1 MQPATEPTQSPNAS
15 WPHIL
20 AVLAL
25 LCLLSVVMTW
35 PLAANLS
42 TAVNDYGDP
51 LLNSWILWWDFK
63 ALTTAGLSL
72 FNAPIF
78 HPSPL
83 TLAYSEHMLA
93 TAMLAAPV
101 FWAGGDAILA
111 HNVVFLLSFILSG
124 LGAYLLGW
132 ELTRSRG
139 AALICA
145 LGFAF
150 APYRFGHLG
159 HLQLQTAQYMPLVL
173 LYLHRWA
180 KDPRWSH
187 AVMWGL
193 FWLLQVLSCGYY
205 ALFISLALGLFLI
218 YYGLRGGWWRQPR
231 RWRQVAAVGLTV
243 GLLVLPLFLP
253 YVQVKK
259 ELGFVR
265 SQDNAASFAALPRHY
280 LAAPPAN
287 LLYGKLTAP
296 FRGSEGELF
305 LGLGLT
311 GLVIWGLVPRRR
323 KKRAGDKSLRLAA
336 WWRANPEPA
345 FYLLLAGL
353 AFWASLGPSYGLY
366 ALLYRLV
373 PGFDALR
380 VPARLA
386 VLVTL
391 AWAVLA
397 AFGWQRLAALW
408 PDKALTRRLALA
420 GACLVILLESCSVPV
435 PWLKVYDFTPPV
447 YQWLAAQPAG
457 SVVFEAPTMGHMGDQ
472 ARDARYLY
480 WSTKHGQP
488 LVNGYSGFFP
498 PGYRHLTQLA
508 GRLPEA
514 TELLPELRRRGT
526 RFLVLHLK
534 EYPQASRHGLL
545 KGLRKNPELREVFTS
560 EWDYVFALQPASPPP
575 GA

>member
-1 MQPATEPTQSPNAS
+1 MQPTTAPAPQSRAS
-15 WPHIL
+15 WPHVL
-20 AVLAL
+20 AVVAL
-25 LCLLSVVMTW
+25 LCLLSLVMTW

-42 TAVNDYGDP
+42 TSVNDYGDP

-63 ALTTAGLSL
+63 ALTTPGLSW
-72 FNAPIF
+72 FNAPMF

-93 TAMLAAPV
+93 NALLAAPV
-101 FWAGGDAILA
+101 FMAGGDAILA
-111 HNVVFLLSFILSG
+111 HNVVFLLSFVLSG

-132 ELTRSRG
+132 QLTRSRG
-139 AALICA
+139 AALVCA

-159 HLQLQTAQYMPLVL
+159 HLQLQTAQFMPLVL

-180 KDPRWSH
+180 LEPRWRH
-187 AVMWGL
+187 IWLMGL
-193 FWLLQVLSCGYY
+193 FWLLQILSCGYY
-205 ALFISLALGLFLI
+205 ALFVSLALGLFLLF
-218 YYGLRGGWWRQPR
+218 YGLRGGWWRQAR
-231 RWRQVAAVGLTV
+231 RWRQMAAVTLAV
-243 GLLVLPLFLP
+243 GLLVLPLYLP
-253 YVQVKK
+253 YMQVKK
-259 ELGFVR
+259 DLGFVR

-280 LAAPPAN
+280 LAAPPAS
-287 LLYGKLTAP
+287 LLYGQLTAP

-305 LGLGLT
+305 LGLGLSARVAL
-311 GLVIWGLVPRRR
+311 GLLPRRR
-323 KKRAGDKSLRLAA
+323 PARPGPEDPRPAG
-336 WWRANPEPA
+336 WWRANPQRA
-345 FYLLLAGL
+345 FYLLLAVL

-373 PGFDALR
+373 PGFDTLR

-397 AFGWQRLAALW
+397 AYGWQRLAALW
-408 PDKALTRRLALA
+408 PGRVAVRRLALS
-420 GACLVILLESCSVPV
+420 GACLLMLLESCSVPV
-435 PWLKVYDFTPPV
+435 PWLQVYDFTPPV

-480 WSTKHGQP
+480 WSTKHQQP

-498 PGYRHLTQLA
+498 PGYRQMTQIA
-508 GRLPEA
+508 GRLPD
-514 TELLPELRRRGT
+514 TSELLPELRRRGA
-526 RFLVLHLK
+526 RLLVLHLK
-534 EYPQASRHGLL
+534 EYPPAARHGLL
-545 KGLRKNPELREVFTS
+545 KALRRNPELGEVFSS
-560 EWDYVFALQPASPPP
+560 EWDYAFEIKPAPTGP